1 MLWGIYF
8 FIFIAAEKLF
18 LSRLLSKNRAV
29 SHIYLLII
37 VFFGWILFRF
47 ESLSD
52 VWCVIKGMFGA
63 NGNPLSSFEAFTT
76 VKSYVIMLIISV
88 LACTPIFKNLTDRL
102 KFGALK
108 SRGALA
114 AYSVAQLIV
123 PAVLLII
130 SAAAL
135 VGDSYNPF
143 LYFRF

>member
-1 MLWGIYF
+1 M
-8 FIFIAAEKLF
+8 IAA
-18 LSRLLSKNRAV
+18 
-29 SHIYLLII
+29 
-37 VFFGWILFRF
+37 
-47 ESLSD
+47 
-52 VWCVIKGMFGA
+52 
-63 NGNPLSSFEAFTT
+63 
-76 VKSYVIMLIISV
+76 SV
-88 LACTPIFKNLTDRL
+88 LACTPIFKNLADRL

-114 AYSVAQLIV
+114 VYSVAQFIV

>member
-1 MLWGIYF
+1 ML
-8 FIFIAAEKLF
+8 L
-18 LSRLLSKNRAV
+18 
-29 SHIYLLII
+29 I

-47 ESLSD
+47 ENLSD
-52 VWCVIKGMFGA
+52 VLCVIKGLFGA

-76 VKSYVIMLIISV
+76 VKSYVIMLIIAV
-88 LACTPIFKNLTDRL
+88 LASTPIFKNLTDRF

-108 SRGALA
+108 SRGVLA